1 MSACRLH
8 VAVPHRYGGV
18 LVENPESKFSFFI
31 KWQPWKWPQRV
42 SSCSAAAKQH
52 EHSSSDAGCDVRNF
66 ASINEAKLLI
76 TDVSV
81 PSNAQFYNSSTPVC
95 QHMTAG
101 PLGRRA
107 TPITV
112 DICWAS
118 TDCPFYSL
126 DLQTD
131 LTARAG
137 QRGSTGTS
145 LHGQR

>member
-8 VAVPHRYGGV
+8 VPARHRIGACHF
-18 LVENPESKFSFFI
+18 ENRLSKSSFFI

-52 EHSSSDAGCDVRNF
+52 EHSSSDAGCSVRDF
-66 ASINEAKLLI
+66 ASINEAKLLVS
-76 TDVSV
+76 DVSV

-95 QHMTAG
+95 QHMTSG
-101 PLGRRA
+101 PLRRQCY
-107 TPITV
+107 PITV
-112 DICWAS
+112 VICWAS
-118 TDCPFYSL
+118 TDCTFYSL

-131 LTARAG
+131 LTARDG